1 MANTTRDLD
10 TISAL
15 GLHTDIDI
23 QIASGTVDDEIMTT
37 ICDDGAIDYHHDE
50 DLVKE
55 TYSSN
60 PGSLALATVWLES
73 TQYKTDSAQIEAEW
87 HTL

>member
-1 MANTTRDLD
+1 MTNTTCDLN

-15 GLHTDIDI
+15 GLHTDINV
-23 QIASGTVDDEIMTT
+23 QIASGTV
-37 ICDDGAIDYHHDE
+37 DDGAIDYHHDE